1 MSSLTSQA
9 HGAASRAADS
19 KWLERLTRA
28 GFIGYGIIH
37 LLFAWLA
44 FQIAFSGSSAE
55 GDQSGALQALAKQPF
70 GTFLIWLIVAGL
82 VAMAI
87 WQGFEAAIGHRGEQ
101 GRTRVAERAVSA
113 GRAIV
118 YLYLAWTGVKVLQG
132 KGATSADSQQQ
143 TSQSLMSSGGGR
155 FLVGLA
161 GLVVAGIG
169 IGLVVYG
176 VLKKFEKHLELGRMS
191 AGTRRTARRL
201 GIAGYGAKGVA
212 YTIAGVL
219 LLTAAVQYDPDKA
232 RGLDAALRT
241 LAAQSYG
248 KYLLGLMALGIAAYG
263 LFCLIEAKYRKV

>member
-9 HGAASRAADS
+9 HGAASRAAGS

-44 FQIAFSGSSAE
+44 FQIAFGGSSAE

-70 GTFLIWLIVAGL
+70 GTFLIWVIVAGL

-87 WQGFEAAIGHRGEQ
+87 WQGFEAAIGHRGDQ
-101 GRTRVAERAVSA
+101 GRTRVAGRLVSA
-113 GRAIV
+113 GRALV

-132 KGATSADSQQQ
+132 KGASSADSQQQ

-155 FLVGLA
+155 VLVGLA
-161 GLVVAGIG
+161 GLVVAGVG

-176 VLKKFEKHLELGRMS
+176 VLKKFEEHLEMGRMS
-191 AGTRRTARRL
+191 AGTRRTTRRL
-201 GIAGYGAKGVA
+201 GIAGYAAKGVA

-219 LLTAAVQYDPDKA
+219 LLTAAVQFDPEKA

-241 LAAQSYG
+241 LAAQNYG

-263 LFCLIEAKYRKV
+263 VFCLIEARYRKV